1 MNPVI
6 ENIKKRRS
14 VRAYEAKAIP
24 KDILAQIIDAGNNA
38 PSGGNSQGWRF
49 VVVEEEKFRKKLM
62 EIAIPRYKKWME
74 QAPENL
80 KEMRKEVDAKTT
92 DPIFYCAPAIIF
104 VIGSGM
110 SKDLDCPMVCQ
121 NIMLA
126 ARAFNIGS
134 CWVFFGQLALND
146 TEIKTALEIK
156 DNERVFGPILLGYPK
171 DGFPD
176 SPPKKPANI
185 KII

>member
-1 MNPVI
+1 MNEII

-14 VRAYEAKAIP
+14 VRAYEAKP
-24 KDILAQIIDAGNNA
+24 VPEDILMQIIDAGNSA

-49 VVVEEEKFRKKLM
+49 VVAEEEKFRKKLTK
-62 EIAIPRYKKWME
+62 IAIPRYKKWME
-74 QAPENL
+74 SAPENL
-80 KEMRKEVDAKTT
+80 KEMRKEVDAKTS
-92 DPIFYCAPAIIF
+92 DPIFYLAPAIVF

-126 ARAFNIGS
+126 ARSLNIGS

-146 TEIKTALEIK
+146 PEIKKALELK
-156 DNERVFGPILLGYPK
+156 DNERVYGPILLGYPEG
-171 DGFPD
+171 GFPD
-176 SPPKKPANI
+176 SPPKKQPTV